1 MERTGDYWYFYRGYR
16 IWKFDGYWDVHD
28 KRDPDTVIAEVL
40 NSAKEARQFIDEWI
54 RDERF
59 EQALERMLRRSWK

>member
-1 MERTGDYWYFYRGYR
+1 MERTGDYWYLYRGYR

-28 KRDPDTVIAEVL
+28 KRDPDAVIAEVL